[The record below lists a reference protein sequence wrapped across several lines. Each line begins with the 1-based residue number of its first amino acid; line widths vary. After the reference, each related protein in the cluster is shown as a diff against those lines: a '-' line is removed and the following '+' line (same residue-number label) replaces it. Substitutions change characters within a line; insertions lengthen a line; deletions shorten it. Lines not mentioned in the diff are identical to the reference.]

1 MAKELLVSTTSGL
14 TVYALGRVP
23 GGPNIGKWANVDDDT
38 LDDYAGADLGK
49 YAIENPKGGGI
60 HPGVLRQFLPF
71 MDAVI
76 DAKSEKPSDAQ
87 TKTGG
92 E

>member
-23 GGPNIGKWANVDDDT
+23 GGPNIGKWAN
-38 LDDYAGADLGK
+38 
-49 YAIENPKGGGI
+49 AIENPKGGGI